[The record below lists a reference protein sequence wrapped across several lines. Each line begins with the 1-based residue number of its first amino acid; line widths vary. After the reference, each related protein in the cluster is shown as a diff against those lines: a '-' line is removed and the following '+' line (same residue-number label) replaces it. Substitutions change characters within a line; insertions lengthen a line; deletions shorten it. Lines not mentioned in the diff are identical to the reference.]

1 MDSKQVIYRGDVQG
15 VGLRYAI
22 AHEAMHFDVK
32 GEVQNLPDG
41 AVEVKVTGDEDEIND
56 FLEAV
61 REGRFSE
68 NIEEEEINDIEPLH
82 HMAGFKVH

>member
-1 MDSKQVIYRGDVQG
+1 MPDKQVIYRGEVQA
-15 VGLRYAI
+15 VGFRYAI
-22 AHEAMHFDVK
+22 AHEALHYDVK

-41 AVEVKVTGDEDEIND
+41 GVEIKVTGDDDQIEE
-56 FLEAV
+56 FLKSI

-68 NIEEEEINDIEPLH
+68 NIEEIEINDIKPLH